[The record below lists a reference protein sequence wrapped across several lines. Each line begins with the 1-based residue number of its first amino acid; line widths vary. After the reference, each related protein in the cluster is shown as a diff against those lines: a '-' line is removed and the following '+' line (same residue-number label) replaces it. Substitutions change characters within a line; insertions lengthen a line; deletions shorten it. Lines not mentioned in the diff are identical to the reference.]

1 MKYDPSIQEFLR
13 TYVKAIQDSNAA
25 IFAGAGLSRPAGY
38 VDWKE
43 LLREVAEDLQLDI
56 DLEADLIALAQY
68 HVNEFNG
75 RGKINQILID
85 EFTKSVKTTDNHK
98 ILSQLPIGTYW
109 TTNYDQLIES
119 NLETVSKKVDK
130 KIAPENLS
138 HSVPGSDAI
147 VYKMHGDSNLPHDA
161 VLTKDD
167 YEGYDLKRKLF
178 STALR
183 GDLVSKTFLFIGFS
197 FDDPNLSQIL
207 SRIRILLNENARTHY
222 CFMKKVSIN
231 DYKDNEEEFRYA
243 KIKQDLKIKDLKRYS
258 IKVLLVDDYPEITEI
273 LQHIASLVIRKN
285 IFVSGSASN
294 YGEWGEKKSFEFS
307 TSLSKALIKNNNN
320 IVSGFGLGIGSC
332 IISGALEELYSSQNN
347 KVEERLKCRPFPQ
360 ITAGQLSRSEL
371 WTKYRKE
378 ILSNVGIAVF
388 IFGNKIDNET
398 NKIIDANGMLEE
410 FNISKENGAIP
421 IPVGATGFTSK
432 VLWQELMNDFD
443 NYVGIEVLK
452 PLYTDLGDES
462 KTPEELIETVV
473 KIINQ
478 LARH

>member
-13 TYVKAIQDSNAA
+13 TYMKALQDSNAA

-56 DLEADLIALAQY
+56 DLEVDLIALAQY

-75 RGKINQILID
+75 RAKINQILID

-98 ILSQLPIGTYW
+98 ILSQLPISTYW

-119 NLETVSKKVDK
+119 NLEAANKKVDK

-138 HSVPGSDAI
+138 HSVPGSDAT
-147 VYKMHGDSNLPHDA
+147 VYKMHGDSTLPHAA

-222 CFMKKVSIN
+222 CFMKKVDIN
-231 DYKDNEEEFRYA
+231 DYKNNEEEFHYA

-273 LQHIASLVIRKN
+273 LKHIASLSIRKN
-285 IFVSGSASN
+285 IFVSGSAIN
-294 YGEWGEKKSFEFS
+294 YGEWGEKKSFEFT

-332 IISGALEELYSSQNN
+332 IISGALEELYSIQSN

-360 ITAGQLSRSEL
+360 NTIGQLSLPQL
-371 WTKYRKE
+371 WTEYRKE
-378 ILSNVGIAVF
+378 MLSNVGIAVF

-398 NKIIDANGMLEE
+398 NEIVEASGMLEE
-410 FNISKENGAIP
+410 FNIAIETGAIP
-421 IPVGATGFTSK
+421 IPIGATGFTSK
-432 VLWQELMNDFD
+432 ILWEKTMD
-443 NYVGIEVLK
+443 NFGEYVGVEELK
-452 PLYTDLGDES
+452 PLYIDLGDES
-462 KTPEELIETVV
+462 KTSEELIETAV
-473 KIINQ
+473 KIINE
-478 LARH
+478 LAKN